1 MAKEHLDVRNPKC
14 LVLMPN
20 GYPVWIDVPQASV
33 GGMATAMRFVLPVRA
48 HNLPLLHRKETKLV
62 VALSGALEIRT
73 GDGQIA
79 FLRHGD
85 ALRLE
90 AGTAHRIHQYGAA
103 PSTVGVVLWPG
114 YVEQAFRDIADAAR
128 HVPFLRSD
136 MVEILDRYDVG
147 WILFFK
153 PPHAESERLI
163 GTAYPGWIRELPR
176 EAAALLQS
184 RWGEAYGLGSA

>member
-1 MAKEHLDVRNPKC
+1 MDVRDPDC
-14 LVLMPN
+14 LMLIPD

-33 GGMATAMRFVLPVRA
+33 GGTATAMRFVLPVRA

-79 FLRHGD
+79 FLRQGD

-103 PSTVGVVLWPG
+103 ASTVGVVLWPG
-114 YVEQAFRDIADAAR
+114 GVEQAFREIADAAR

-136 MVEILDRYDVG
+136 MVEILDRYDVV
-147 WILFFK
+147 WTVSFK
-153 PPHAESERLI
+153 PPHAESEPLI
-163 GTAYPGWIRELPR
+163 GTAFPGWLRELPR
-176 EAAALLQS
+176 EAATLLQS
-184 RWGEAYGLGSA
+184 RWGEAYALGNA

>member
-1 MAKEHLDVRNPKC
+1 MDVRDPDC
-14 LVLMPN
+14 LMLIPN

-33 GGMATAMRFVLPVRA
+33 SGTATAMRFVLPVRA
-48 HNLPLLHRKETKLV
+48 HNLPLLHRNETKLV

-90 AGTAHRIHQYGAA
+90 AGTAHRIHQYGETS
-103 PSTVGVVLWPG
+103 STVGVVLWPG
-114 YVEQAFRDIADAAR
+114 CVEQAFREIADAAR

-136 MVEILDRYDVG
+136 MVEILDRYDVV
-147 WILFFK
+147 WTVSFK
-153 PPHAESERLI
+153 PPHAESEPLS
-163 GTAYPGWIRELPR
+163 GTAFPGWLRELPSD
-176 EAAALLQS
+176 AATLLQS
-184 RWGEAYGLGSA
+184 RWGEAYVLGSA